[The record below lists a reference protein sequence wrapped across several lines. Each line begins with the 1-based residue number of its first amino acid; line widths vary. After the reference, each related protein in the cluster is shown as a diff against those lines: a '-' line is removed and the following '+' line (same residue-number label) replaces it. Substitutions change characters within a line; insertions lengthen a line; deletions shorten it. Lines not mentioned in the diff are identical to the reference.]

1 MTIVAGRYTSFPL
14 DGRFLMRTT
23 LSIDTSISSWLRGT
37 ASVLVLGLIVAG
49 CGDRAGAQNDEE
61 PAQPSQSAEMALPA
75 DQAGPDTTEAAVWT
89 HLQEEAYR
97 DNWALWPGTGE
108 LYSGTEP
115 HGMLLTTY
123 LNATAE
129 EALAGGTDA
138 GDLPFGSIVVKENY
152 MPDSTY
158 AAATVMYRVEGY
170 NPDHDDW
177 LFAKYNGPRG
187 EVEAFGRAAGC
198 QACHQEAQTG
208 YIYTSVQP

>member
-1 MTIVAGRYTSFPL
+1 
-14 DGRFLMRTT
+14 MRTT
-23 LSIDTSISSWLRGT
+23 LNLDSPIPSWLRGM
-37 ASVLVLGLIVAG
+37 APALLLGLLVAA
-49 CGDRAGAQNDEE
+49 CGDRAGAEDDGDT
-61 PAQPSQSAEMALPA
+61 ARPSQSAEMATTA
-75 DQAGPDTTEAAVWT
+75 DRAGPDTTEAAVWA
-89 HLQEEAYR
+89 HLQEESYR
-97 DNWALWPGTGE
+97 DNWALWPGTEE
-108 LYSGTEP
+108 LYPGTEP

-123 LNATAE
+123 MNETAR

-158 AAATVMYRVEGY
+158 AAATVMYRVEDY

-198 QACHQEAQTG
+198 QACHQGAETG
-208 YIYTSVQP
+208 YIYTTVP